1 MPARL
6 ERQRAQ
12 VFLMRTSSRVVAI
25 LQSLLVVFL
34 WATSWVFIKIGLH
47 EIPPVVFAGLRYFLA
62 FLCLSAVLVLGGS
75 HRQLAA
81 LPRPMWARLIV
92 LGLLLYAVTQGTA
105 FVVLSYLPAVTVN
118 LLWSFSTVAITLLG
132 IVWLSER
139 PSAIQWG
146 GILLA
151 LLGAFVYFSPASI
164 PAAQMIG
171 VFLAGVGI
179 STNAVAAIIGR
190 DINRSREY
198 PALHITV
205 VSMGAGAIALL
216 AAGLWIDGLP
226 TISWKGWLI
235 IGWLAVVN
243 TAFAFTLWNHTLRT
257 LTAMESSIVNGT
269 MMIWIPVLAV
279 LFLGEHITGRQLI
292 GLVLGGLGVLVV
304 QLRRRSPVPTTPE

>member
-1 MPARL
+1 M
-6 ERQRAQ
+6 RA
-12 VFLMRTSSRVVAI
+12 SSRVAAI
-25 LQSLLVVFL
+25 LQALFVVFL

-62 FLCLSAVLVLGGS
+62 FLCLSAVLILGGS

-81 LPRPMWARLIV
+81 LPRPMWVRLIV

-139 PSAIQWG
+139 PTAIQWS

-151 LLGAFVYFSPASI
+151 LLGAFVYFSPAAI

-171 VFLAGVGI
+171 VFLAAVGI
-179 STNAVAAIIGR
+179 STNAVAAILGR
-190 DINRSREY
+190 DINRSREV
-198 PALHITV
+198 PPLHITV

-216 AAGLWIDGLP
+216 AAGLLIDGLP
-226 TISWKGWLI
+226 AISWKGWLI
-235 IGWLAVVN
+235 IVWLAVVN

-269 MMIWIPVLAV
+269 MMIWIPILAV
-279 LFLGEHITGRQLI
+279 IFLGEHITGQQLI
-292 GLVLGGLGVLVV
+292 GLILGGLGVLVV
-304 QLRRRSPVPTTPE
+304 QLRRRSTVPTAPE

>member
-1 MPARL
+1 
-6 ERQRAQ
+6 
-12 VFLMRTSSRVVAI
+12 MRTSSRLIAI
-25 LQSLLVVFL
+25 LQALLVVFL

-62 FLCLSAVLVLGGS
+62 FLCLSVVLILGGS

-81 LPRPMWARLIV
+81 IPRQMWARLIV

-139 PSAIQWG
+139 PTSIQWG

-151 LLGAFVYFSPASI
+151 LIGAFVYFSPASI
-164 PAAQMIG
+164 PWAQMIG
-171 VFLAGVGI
+171 VFLAMVGI

-190 DINRSREY
+190 DINRLREY

-226 TISWKGWLI
+226 AISWRGWLI
-235 IGWLAVVN
+235 IVWLAVVN

-269 MMIWIPVLAV
+269 MMIWIPLLAV
-279 LFLGEHITGRQLI
+279 IFLGERITGQQLI
-292 GLVLGGLGVLVV
+292 GLILGGLGVLVV
-304 QLRRRSPVPTTPE
+304 QLRRRPAVPTAPE

>member
-1 MPARL
+1 M
-6 ERQRAQ
+6 RAS
-12 VFLMRTSSRVVAI
+12 TRVSAI
-25 LQSLLVVFL
+25 LQALFVVFL

-62 FLCLSAVLVLGGS
+62 FLCLSVALILGGS

-81 LPRPMWARLIV
+81 LPRAMWVRLIV

-139 PSAIQWG
+139 PTAIQGG

-151 LLGAFVYFSPASI
+151 LLGAFIYFSPASI

-171 VFLAGVGI
+171 VFLAVVGI

-216 AAGLWIDGLP
+216 AAGLWIDGFP

-235 IGWLAVVN
+235 IVWLAVVN

-269 MMIWIPVLAV
+269 MMIWIPLLAV
-279 LFLGEHITGRQLI
+279 IFLGEHITGRQLI
-292 GLVLGGLGVLVV
+292 GLLLGGLGVLVV
-304 QLRRRSPVPTTPE
+304 QLRRRPVVPTTPE

>member
-1 MPARL
+1 M
-6 ERQRAQ
+6 RA
-12 VFLMRTSSRVVAI
+12 SSRFIAI
-25 LQSLLVVFL
+25 LQALFVVFL

-62 FLCLSAVLVLGGS
+62 FLCLSAVLLLGGS

-81 LPRPMWARLIV
+81 LPRALWVRLIV

-132 IVWLSER
+132 IVWLSEK
-139 PSAIQWG
+139 PTAIQWG
-146 GILLA
+146 GIMLA
-151 LLGAFVYFSPASI
+151 LLGAFVYFAPASI
-164 PAAQMIG
+164 PAAQIIG
-171 VFLAGVGI
+171 VFLAAVGI

-216 AAGLWIDGLP
+216 VAGLWIDGLP
-226 TISWKGWLI
+226 AISWKGWLI
-235 IGWLAVVN
+235 IVWLAVVN

-279 LFLGEHITGRQLI
+279 LFLGERITGQQLA

-304 QLRRRSPVPTTPE
+304 QLRRRPAVPTALE

>member
-1 MPARL
+1 VVHTAGP
-6 ERQRAQ
+6 
-12 VFLMRTSSRVVAI
+12 SSRLGAV
-25 LQSLLVVFL
+25 LQALFVVFL
-34 WATSWVFIKIGLH
+34 WATSWVLIKIGLH

-62 FLCLSAVLVLGGS
+62 FLCLFGVLILGGS
-75 HRQLAA
+75 HRQLLA
-81 LPRPMWARLIV
+81 LPRPMWIRLIV
-92 LGLLLYAVTQGTA
+92 LGLLLYAATQGTA

-132 IVWLSER
+132 MVWLSER
-139 PSAIQWG
+139 PKAVQWG

-171 VFLAGVGI
+171 VGLAAVGI
-179 STNAVAAIIGR
+179 STNAVSAIIGR

-216 AAGLWIDGLP
+216 AAGLWIDGFP
-226 TISWKGWLI
+226 AISWKGWLI
-235 IGWLAVVN
+235 IVWLAVVN

-269 MMIWIPVLAV
+269 MMIWIPILAV
-279 LFLGEHITGRQLI
+279 VFLGEQITGRQLI
-292 GLVLGGLGVLVV
+292 GLILGGLGVLVV
-304 QLRRRSPVPTTPE
+304 QWRRRSPVPTAPE

>member
-1 MPARL
+1 
-6 ERQRAQ
+6 
-12 VFLMRTSSRVVAI
+12 
-25 LQSLLVVFL
+25 
-34 WATSWVFIKIGLH
+34 
-47 EIPPVVFAGLRYFLA
+47 
-62 FLCLSAVLVLGGS
+62 
-75 HRQLAA
+75 
-81 LPRPMWARLIV
+81 
-92 LGLLLYAVTQGTA
+92 
-105 FVVLSYLPAVTVN
+105 
-118 LLWSFSTVAITLLG
+118 
-132 IVWLSER
+132 
-139 PSAIQWG
+139 
-146 GILLA
+146 

>member
-1 MPARL
+1 M
-6 ERQRAQ
+6 RA
-12 VFLMRTSSRVVAI
+12 SSRVTSI
-25 LQSLLVVFL
+25 LQALFVVFL

-62 FLCLSAVLVLGGS
+62 FLCLSAVLILGGS
-75 HRQLAA
+75 HRQLVA
-81 LPRPMWARLIV
+81 LPRAMWVRLTV

-132 IVWLSER
+132 IVWLSEK
-139 PSAIQWG
+139 PTAIQWG

-164 PAAQMIG
+164 PAAQIIG
-171 VFLAGVGI
+171 VLLAAVGI

-198 PALHITV
+198 PPLHITV

-216 AAGLWIDGLP
+216 TAGLWIDGLP
-226 TISWKGWLI
+226 VISWRGWLI
-235 IGWLAVVN
+235 IVWLAVVN

-257 LTAMESSIVNGT
+257 LTAMESSIVNST
-269 MMIWIPVLAV
+269 MMIWIPILAV
-279 LFLGEHITGRQLI
+279 IFLGEHITDRQLV

-304 QLRRRSPVPTTPE
+304 QMRRKSAVPTTPE